1 MTSPTDPTG
10 AAPASSKGKLRLPEL
25 LAMGVGG
32 MIGGGIFSVLGMAVD
47 ASGHGAP
54 LAFAVGS
61 LVALAAGY
69 SYVKLALGFRD
80 DGASFTYLEHAYPT
94 HPNVAG
100 VVGWT
105 VVVGYIGTV
114 ALYAFTF
121 GAYGAHLLGGSES
134 PGVRMALSGGVLVF
148 FMLINLRG
156 VQTSGRTEDA
166 IVLTKVVLLGVFA
179 VAGMFS
185 VQHDNLFP
193 VFEKGVASVFI
204 AGATI
209 FVAFEG
215 FQLIT
220 NAVQEMERP
229 ERNLPRGVFGSIIVT
244 SLIYF
249 GVALVAVGNLSPE
262 RLVAAEEYALAEA
275 ARPALGN
282 LGTILVD
289 LAALLA
295 TSSAINATLFGAAR
309 MMAEMATQ
317 HRMPRAFSIRNRTDV
332 PAIAVIVLT
341 LLAGGFTVL
350 GGLDTIATFSSLTFL
365 LVSIA
370 VSIANVKL
378 RHVTHSHIGL
388 VLLGIGLMST
398 TVVLLLRHLWL
409 ENRMTFLWVG
419 GFFLAILVA
428 EFLFCQRQCLGEIVS
443 SPKPEP
449 GNRTENK

>member
-1 MTSPTDPTG
+1 MTSIDNSPRNPD
-10 AAPASSKGKLRLPEL
+10 SSAEKLRLPEL

-47 ASGHGAP
+47 TSGHAAP
-54 LAFAVGS
+54 LAFFIGS

-80 DGASFTYLEHAYPT
+80 DGASFTYLERAFPT

-105 VVVGYIGTV
+105 VVVGYIGTL

-121 GAYGAHLLGGSES
+121 GAYGAHLLGGSDS
-134 PGVRMALSGGVLVF
+134 QAMRMALSTGVLVC
-148 FMLINLRG
+148 FMAINLRG
-156 VQTSGRTEDA
+156 VQTSGWTEDA
-166 IVLTKVVLLGVFA
+166 IVLTKVILLGIFA
-179 VAGMFS
+179 IAGLFS
-185 VQHDNLFP
+185 IQQDHLFP
-193 VFEKGVASVFI
+193 VFEKGVSSVFV

-215 FQLIT
+215 FQLIA

-229 ERNLPRGVFGSIIVT
+229 EQNVPRGVFGSIIIT

-249 GVALVAVGNLSPE
+249 GVALVAIGNLSPE

-289 LAALLA
+289 IAALLA
-295 TSSAINATLFGAAR
+295 TSSAINATLFGASR

-317 HRMPRAFSIRNRTDV
+317 HRMPPAFSIRNRTSV
-332 PAIAVIVLT
+332 PVVAVIAMTVL
-341 LLAGGFTVL
+341 ASAFTIL

-365 LVSIA
+365 MVSIA
-370 VSIANVKL
+370 VSIANLKL
-378 RHVTHSHIGL
+378 RRVTHSRIGL
-388 VLLGIGLMST
+388 VLLGIGLMAT
-398 TVVLLLRHLWL
+398 TVILLLQHLWQ
-409 ENRMTFLWVG
+409 ENRETFLWTG
-419 GFFLAILVA
+419 GFFLAILLA
-428 EFLFCQRQCLGEIVS
+428 EFLFCQRECQS
-443 SPKPEP
+443 HPETP
-449 GNRTENK
+449 DG